1 MSKAQAGGN
10 SGVAPE
16 NGEGGSSAPS
26 QAAVQPPTAPARI
39 GLPTKLFYGLGSV
52 AFGVESVALGSLVLL
67 FFNQVIGLPAP
78 WVGAAIMIALIFD
91 AVFDPLVGQWSDHV
105 RSRWGRRH
113 PFMYAS
119 AIPLAIAFYYLWNPP
134 YHWSNQSM
142 FAYLLVLLV
151 AVRLLVSLYE
161 IPSAALAPELT
172 PDYDER
178 TGLLSYRF
186 FFGTLGGTVMAV
198 LAFQVFL
205 RKDATHPLGVL
216 NRHGYEQY
224 GLVSALVILVTILV
238 SSFGTHGRSAA
249 LIQPLRRD
257 LGFAGKAR
265 EIVATLSNRS
275 FLSLTIAGIIAAV
288 SGGLSSG
295 LGLYITTYFWEL
307 TPREISYLVSFGF
320 VSAILAVS
328 LAPAVSRAMG
338 KKRAMIALFAVSLT
352 AGSIPIPLR
361 LLGLMPANHSSALL
375 AILFADAVIRDTL
388 GIMGFIIVAS
398 MMADVVEDIAVSSGQ
413 RSEGLLFAAN
423 GLLQKCVSGV
433 GTFLSGLLL
442 NFVHF
447 PQGAIQGHV
456 DPAVLRHLVLL
467 FVPVSA
473 GCSGLAIAVLGFY
486 GIDRTIHQ
494 RNLERLRDAAA
505 LAEISEAE
513 ALEGVTPM
521 TRTI

>member
-205 RKDATHPLGVL
+205 RKDATHPMFNGADSIRGPEFDFKPNSRTTFSKA
-216 NRHGYEQY
+216 NREC
-224 GLVSALVILVTILV
+224 LTISRADAFV
-238 SSFGTHGRSAA
+238 KPETSRFTTTACWREGDSN
-249 LIQPLRRD
+249 PRD
-257 LGFAGKAR
+257 SLGFDG
-265 EIVATLSNRS
+265 EIWPE
-275 FLSLTIAGIIAAV
+275 
-288 SGGLSSG
+288 
-295 LGLYITTYFWEL
+295 LG
-307 TPREISYLVSFGF
+307 
-320 VSAILAVS
+320 
-328 LAPAVSRAMG
+328 
-338 KKRAMIALFAVSLT
+338 ALFGPKRSIR
-352 AGSIPIPLR
+352 AGENVFAWNSAPFR
-361 LLGLMPANHSSALL
+361 LSPELPMAK
-375 AILFADAVIRDTL
+375 FRKADFSPKIR
-388 GIMGFIIVAS
+388 
-398 MMADVVEDIAVSSGQ
+398 
-413 RSEGLLFAAN
+413 
-423 GLLQKCVSGV
+423 
-433 GTFLSGLLL
+433 LS
-442 NFVHF
+442 
-447 PQGAIQGHV
+447 
-456 DPAVLRHLVLL
+456 
-467 FVPVSA
+467 
-473 GCSGLAIAVLGFY
+473 
-486 GIDRTIHQ
+486 T
-494 RNLERLRDAAA
+494 
-505 LAEISEAE
+505 
-513 ALEGVTPM
+513 
-521 TRTI
+521 